1 MLPTFVFSAS
11 YGSSVMSY
19 EENFFSSLDLQLK
32 LLGIHWFLDSNVNFA
47 INLISG
53 VVSWSITF

>member
-32 LLGIHWFLDSNVNFA
+32 LLGIHWFLDSNVNFT
-47 INLISG
+47 IYLISS
-53 VVSWSITF
+53 VVSWSVTF